1 MRSISELVGSRVT
14 RAMVYKYKGDDGL
27 LVEYSHGR
35 QDWYRVCTRD
45 YICIDNYSYWEE
57 V

>member
-1 MRSISELVGSRVT
+1 MRCISELTSSGVT
-14 RAMVYKYKGDDGL
+14 RAMVYKCKDDDGL

-35 QDWYRVCTRD
+35 QDWYRVCTRY
-45 YICIDNYSYWEE
+45 YINIGSYNYWEE